1 MPTLI
6 GINGFKKSGKDT
18 TFGLIQ
24 NLIAAQETAKRVA
37 FADKLKQLG
46 ALALGFEGTPE
57 ELIAHMDDAKD
68 NWELHLM
75 RRESDELF
83 ANGLRFFHYTSGR
96 EYLQDIGN
104 HARRLFG
111 DTFWIDQVLP
121 TPDGVMRQGAP
132 PTLGARYP
140 GADIVCV
147 TDVRYANEAERVLAL
162 GGEVWEVV
170 RPEATSDGHD
180 SEQQLPRE
188 LVTRTIDNSGT
199 LTDLESAV
207 DLALTE
213 VGF

>member
-75 RRESDELF
+75 RRESEDGHP
-83 ANGLRFFHYTSGR
+83 GLRFFHYTSGR

-162 GGEVWEVV
+162 GGVVWEVV

-180 SEQQLPRE
+180 SEQPLPRE

-199 LTDLESAV
+199 LGDLEAEV
-207 DLALTE
+207 DAALTT